1 MVHKNTFKLLIQSLF
16 YLSICYLSW
25 FISYYALISCVIYT
39 LNKLKDYDMHDDVE
53 IYQDIITLLI
63 FRSRIGHCNVN
74 LLWNNRYK
82 IHEKKGIFLRV
93 VKFNGNKPLRKKKK
107 KKRKCRWDF
116 FSLKAHLKQAKT
128 ALWEDWTIEDWG
140 IES

>member
-1 MVHKNTFKLLIQSLF
+1 
-16 YLSICYLSW
+16 
-25 FISYYALISCVIYT
+25 
-39 LNKLKDYDMHDDVE
+39 MHDDVE
-53 IYQDIITLLI
+53 IYQDIITLLN

-107 KKRKCRWDF
+107 KKNKVQVGFLF
-116 FSLKAHLKQAKT
+116 FKGSP
-128 ALWEDWTIEDWG
+128 
-140 IES
+140 